1 MEDRVNNTR
10 NLPGSAST
18 REDEYFADRTQCAEN
33 GDEQKTVL
41 DGVPR
46 SRVWSVIAL
55 AFGVLSMVL
64 DILYLPLQID
74 FFPFAS
80 IGLGAF
86 AMIFAMRSR
95 KTLGYF
101 DNLALSAIVTAVMGI
116 IFGLVNYIVVSFM
129 KLF

>member
-1 MEDRVNNTR
+1 MEDRVNNTG
-10 NLPGSAST
+10 NLPGSASVG
-18 REDEYFADRTQCAEN
+18 RDEYFADRTQCADN
-33 GDEQKTVL
+33 SDKQKTVL

-46 SRVWSVIAL
+46 SRVWSVVAL
-55 AFGVLSMVL
+55 VFGILSMTL
-64 DILYLPLQID
+64 SILYLPLQIG

-101 DNLALSAIVTAVMGI
+101 DNLALSAIVTSVMGI
-116 IFGLVNYIVVSFM
+116 IFGLVNYVVVSFM

>member
-1 MEDRVNNTR
+1 MEDRVNNAN
-10 NLPGSAST
+10 NLPGSASVGK
-18 REDEYFADRTQCAEN
+18 DEYFADRTQCAEN
-33 GDEQKTVL
+33 SDEQKTVL

-46 SRVWSVIAL
+46 SRVWSVAAL
-55 AFGVLSMVL
+55 IFGILSMIL
-64 DILYLPLQID
+64 SILYLPLQANAV
-74 FFPFAS
+74 PFIAV
-80 IGLGAF
+80 GLGAL

-95 KTLGYF
+95 KNLGYF

>member
-1 MEDRVNNTR
+1 MEDRVNNTG
-10 NLPGSAST
+10 NLPGSASVGK
-18 REDEYFADRTQCAEN
+18 DEYFADRTQCADN
-33 GDEQKTVL
+33 SDKQKTVL

-46 SRVWSVIAL
+46 SRVWSVVAL
-55 AFGVLSMVL
+55 VFGILSMTL
-64 DILYLPLQID
+64 SILYLPLQIG

-101 DNLALSAIVTAVMGI
+101 DNLALSAIVTSVMGI
-116 IFGLVNYIVVSFM
+116 IFGLVNYVVVSFM

>member
-1 MEDRVNNTR
+1 MEDRVNNTG
-10 NLPGSAST
+10 NLPGSASVGK
-18 REDEYFADRTQCAEN
+18 DEYFADRTQCADN
-33 GDEQKTVL
+33 SDKQKTVL

-46 SRVWSVIAL
+46 SRVWSVVAL
-55 AFGVLSMVL
+55 VFGILSMTL
-64 DILYLPLQID
+64 SILYLPLQID

-95 KTLGYF
+95 KNLGYF
-101 DNLALSAIVTAVMGI
+101 DNLALSAIVTSVMGI
-116 IFGLVNYIVVSFM
+116 IFGLVNYVVVSFM